1 MPRPNSDFVLGL
13 AAIAL
18 AAVAI
23 AGWVPFDTGSGI
35 VEKVRGKLSIGDALA
50 PTVAFVLLA
59 GAGALL
65 AVEARHG
72 GETARLTRAN
82 LAFLGLVVA
91 LFAVSIALM
100 RWTGP
105 LATTLLR
112 AVSDFPSD
120 YRDLRDTVPWKH
132 LGFVA
137 GGSFMVGGFIS
148 LVERRASL
156 RAVLIGLG
164 ATLAMIALYDLPFED
179 LLLPPNGD
187 V

>member
-100 RWTGP
+100 RWTGAACDDAAARRLGLSVRLQGP
-105 LATTLLR
+105 ARHGPVEASRFRGGRELHGRRLHLA
-112 AVSDFPSD
+112 
-120 YRDLRDTVPWKH
+120 
-132 LGFVA
+132 
-137 GGSFMVGGFIS
+137 
-148 LVERRASL
+148 RRAQGEPAG
-156 RAVLIGLG
+156 RADRLG